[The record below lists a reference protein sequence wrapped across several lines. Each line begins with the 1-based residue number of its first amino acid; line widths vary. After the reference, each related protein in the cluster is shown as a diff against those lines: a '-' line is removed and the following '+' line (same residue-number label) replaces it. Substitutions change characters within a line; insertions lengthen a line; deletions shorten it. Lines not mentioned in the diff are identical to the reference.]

1 MGVMENAVEFAVA
14 PLPAGGWAVT
24 RRSGEPPLSVHSC
37 QALAQVQALRLAQE
51 CGGSVVVLPLAA

>member
-1 MGVMENAVEFAVA
+1 MSVMGSATEFAVV

-24 RRSGEPPLSVHSC
+24 HRPGEPPLSVHSC

-51 CGGSVVVLPLAA
+51 CGGCVVVLPLAA